1 MSHLNSVYIGGT
13 FFAKMPSTVTATI
26 CLGNLGQNNTNRV
39 YPICI
44 KSPKVAKAS
53 SHCCCRKHTLKY
65 TTIFLLKT
73 LA

>member
-1 MSHLNSVYIGGT
+1 MSHLNSVYIGT

-26 CLGNLGQNNTNRV
+26 CLGHLGQNNTNRV
-39 YPICI
+39 NHTCI

-53 SHCCCRKHTLKY
+53 SHSRCRKHILKY